1 MTHKRE
7 SELGRCTRCGRQ
19 AEGDEAAAQEFLRRA
34 REFGQVK
41 ARAS

>member
-1 MTHKRE
+1 
-7 SELGRCTRCGRQ
+7 LAVIRQ
-19 AEGDEAAAQEFLRRA
+19 AEGDEAAAQELLRRA